1 MRQHRGVSLI
11 APVANRVPPVTWTL
25 WPALRAAPPPQQ
37 GLSFARAPAGGELL
51 RPASRAHRQ
60 RDWLCTQL
68 LRASSLLY
76 GVQEPSIFVRSAG
89 WGGFSSAAGSSPG
102 PLREDRMGPGLYR
115 PQPDDRLVR
124 LLRTL
129 RPDQILNRAA
139 SFALTP
145 GSVPRLHSP
154 TLVTGRVTCQRTGR
168 RGAAVRG
175 PGYILITHRAGEVIG
190 RRGIT
195 SRQAGGLRPPGRLS
209 CRSEEDGAG
218 RRL

>member
-1 MRQHRGVSLI
+1 MTATRFPCSSTTYCSPAALNCYNLLTSLWGAGTI
-11 APVANRVPPVTWTL
+11 NLRSLRRVGRVL
-25 WPALRAAPPPQQ
+25 IRSRE
-37 GLSFARAPAGGELL
+37 LSG
-51 RPASRAHRQ
+51 
-60 RDWLCTQL
+60 T
-68 LRASSLLY
+68 
-76 GVQEPSIFVRSAG
+76 
-89 WGGFSSAAGSSPG
+89 
-102 PLREDRMGPGLYR
+102 LREDRMGPGLYR

-209 CRSEEDGAG
+209 CRSEEGGAG
-218 RRL
+218 RPRTPVSYGYIYLYN